1 MAFCFAWR
9 PAYRGQEQQNLG
21 INVTGVCPIFGLQ
34 QIHECSE
41 RPKKSGLVKSQLW
54 SLALRSTSTS
64 LSLNWEPPSL
74 HSQLLCCR
82 KFREKLCYPC
92 LPGVGCSLRLG
103 QSIDHIL
110 LANDRCRNRHVTPSK
125 IYTNSF
131 RGYNLYTVK

>member
-54 SLALRSTSTS
+54 SLGLKKYIYFS
-64 LSLNWEPPSL
+64 E
-74 HSQLLCCR
+74 
-82 KFREKLCYPC
+82 FKLGTTLFPF
-92 LPGVGCSLRLG
+92 P
-103 QSIDHIL
+103 
-110 LANDRCRNRHVTPSK
+110 VTM
-125 IYTNSF
+125 
-131 RGYNLYTVK
+131 L